1 MDNNIYDVVSGQK
14 CRSKKYVKSEI
25 QKYEKFE
32 NIRDCG
38 LVTPLRG
45 HMFCPTTGGIP
56 KGFGLRVGMEPA
68 GLYFDHEFYV
78 FL

>member
-32 NIRDCG
+32 NICDHG
-38 LVTPLRG
+38 LDAPLRW

-56 KGFGLRVGMEPA
+56 KRFGVGVGMEPA
-68 GLYFDHEFYV
+68 RFYFDREFYV